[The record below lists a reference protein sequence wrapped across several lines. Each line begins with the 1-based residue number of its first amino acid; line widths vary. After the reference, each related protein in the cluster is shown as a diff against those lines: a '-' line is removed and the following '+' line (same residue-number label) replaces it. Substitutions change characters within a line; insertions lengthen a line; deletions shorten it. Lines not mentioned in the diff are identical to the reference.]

1 MWQPCPTIDLSGGQF
16 FVAMRWRWSFFE
28 VIRYRCFLDTLSHV
42 TIATDAIIWTSPSLI
57 ICFFHRVLLVFRIF
71 QGIFLVVYGFWLFKV
86 CCRQR
91 CNFLL
96 NHQDRCF
103 WGSLTIVCDYF
114 WSGLHKSCQPASL
127 AVKKWKG
134 SAEKM
139 RNWREIYSLHFL
151 TFSLFPPSISIS
163 YIKSK

>member
-1 MWQPCPTIDLSGGQF
+1 MWQPCPTVDLSGGQF
-16 FVAMRWRWSFFE
+16 FVAMRWRWSFFK

-57 ICFFHRVLLVFRIF
+57 ICFFHGVLLVFRIF

-103 WGSLTIVCDYF
+103 WGSLTIVWDYF
-114 WSGLHKSCQPASL
+114 QWSPTIGPAMWCLRYIAQVYIEHNGLMLSATPKSSEMISL
-127 AVKKWKG
+127 SKG
-134 SAEKM
+134 RKEKM
-139 RNWREIYSLHFL
+139 G
-151 TFSLFPPSISIS
+151 
-163 YIKSK
+163 